1 MKKKM
6 NKTCA
11 CLYEKAEE
19 MKQVGGYEEVFPPI
33 EMFSGRA
40 YVTFTVKEHGK
51 KKEKQVPMFL
61 LKCPIC
67 GKPYAQSRT
76 V

>member
-1 MKKKM
+1 M

-33 EMFSGRA
+33 EILSGRA
-40 YVTFTVKEHGK
+40 YMMFTVKEHGK
-51 KKEKQVPMFL
+51 KKEKQVPML
-61 LKCPIC
+61 LSKCPIC
-67 GKPYAQSRT
+67 GKQYEERKIDSQT
-76 V
+76 

>member
-1 MKKKM
+1 MAKQ
-6 NKTCA
+6 TCT

-19 MKQVGGYEEVFPPI
+19 MKKAGGYEEVFPPV

-40 YVTFTVKEHGK
+40 YMMFTVKEHGK
-51 KKEKQVPMFL
+51 KREKQVPMLL

-67 GKPYAQSRT
+67 GKPYTQE
-76 V
+76 

>member
-33 EMFSGRA
+33 EIISGRA
-40 YVTFTVKEHGK
+40 YMMFTVKERGK
-51 KKEKQVPMFL
+51 KREKQVPMLL

-67 GKPYAQSRT
+67 GKPYMQK
-76 V
+76 